1 MSLERAGMA
10 WDEEEIKRLLSGIY
24 RKRSLKEL
32 AAEHKRSFTALKA
45 QLKKMAADYWFHD
58 WRTVDQI
65 MVYTGLTK
73 REVEAAIKHKY
84 ASYSVPQEN
93 NVVSEIAELK
103 QEILTMR
110 QDMKEILALMKG
122 IYNFEM
128 Q

>member
-10 WDEEEIKRLLSGIY
+10 WEEEEVKRLLSEIH
-24 RKRSLKEL
+24 RKKSLKEI
-32 AAEHKRSFTALKA
+32 AAEHKRSTNALKA

-65 MVYTGLTK
+65 MGYTGLTK
-73 REVEAAIKHKY
+73 REVEGAIKQRHATY
-84 ASYSVPQEN
+84 PVSSAA
-93 NVVSEIAELK
+93 SEIAELK
-103 QEILTMR
+103 QEILSMR
-110 QDMKEILALMKG
+110 QDMKEILALMNG

>member
-10 WDEEEIKRLLSGIY
+10 WDEEELKRLLSGIH
-24 RKRSLKEL
+24 RQRSLKEI
-32 AAEHKRSFTALKA
+32 AAEHKRSITALKA

-65 MVYTGLTK
+65 MTYTGLTK
-73 REVEAAIKHKY
+73 REVEGAIKHRHATY
-84 ASYSVPQEN
+84 PVSQDNSAA
-93 NVVSEIAELK
+93 SEIAELK
-103 QEILTMR
+103 QEILSMR
-110 QDMKEILALMKG
+110 QDMKEILALMNG